1 MRTFRK
7 GTFVAIACMGLLAV
21 FASTASATHNRS
33 TQLSWSKGAAGGEA
47 IFAIDFVARASYYGF
62 PEVGDTITD
71 PVVEFGDGEFATPS
85 LIVTEVDD
93 DVVYTHAQVV
103 HTYAGT
109 GPYVA
114 TMGSCCRLSASSGH
128 VNNDDFNYEVH
139 TLVDLAKASSSPSIA
154 VAPVVFCPTSGNCS
168 FAFAGSS
175 ADPGNHLKWR
185 LALAGETGESSF
197 VQPGPPYAPNAAT
210 IDSTTGRLE
219 WDTIG
224 ATLSPEGLPT
234 YYSTQVVAEE
244 VNSQGETVSDAA
256 ADFFISLDDHHH
268 GQPHCEDTDGNSLVD
283 NDGDGLCDNWE
294 EDGIDSDHDE
304 DIDFFLPTSADLNQP
319 DVFVEI
325 DYMQDREPQKAV
337 VEDVEDAYAAHN
349 IDLHVL
355 IDNEIPFTEYLAF
368 GFDCSGCGP
377 EVSTFDTI
385 KDVYFG
391 TDGDRAASGWAA
403 RREARKFV
411 FHYALYGNELA
422 GEDPGT
428 SGVAELPGNDFVITL
443 GNRAWRP
450 VTGLFFKEEQP
461 PKVRDEAGTLMHE
474 LGHNL
479 ALWHGG
485 GDPVN
490 CKPNYLSVMNY
501 TRQTTGGWLN
511 AQLDYSDAVLPTL
524 DENDLDEFLGV
535 QGPSG
540 AQVLHGPASHRISS
554 STGSIDWNRTG
565 GPQGSVSA
573 DVNYISDESGCG
585 SSPGSPG
592 ESLVGFDD
600 WENLSLPFQATAD
613 FADGVHSTV
622 FLQEPEIAAL
632 DFEGIDGDGDGVDNI
647 EDRCPE
653 VMGEA
658 PYAGCPP
665 SNQPGPPPSSEPGSA
680 ATGGSPPAQ
689 RVEVPARPGPPDTS
703 LGKVRV
709 RVRAGGATFVF
720 SGAGGAPALGF
731 QCRLDRRPFK
741 ACRSPKT
748 YANLKPGVHVFR
760 VRAID
765 SLRQIDPV
773 PASRRFRVE

>member
-1 MRTFRK
+1 M
-7 GTFVAIACMGLLAV
+7 VCIGLLAG

-33 TQLSWSKGAAGGEA
+33 TQLSWSKGAGAGEV
-47 IFAIDFVARASYYGF
+47 IFSIDFVARASYYGF
-62 PEVGDTITD
+62 PQEGETIVD
-71 PVVEFGDGEFATPS
+71 PILEFGDGEGEQPS
-85 LIVTEVDD
+85 LIVIEVDD

-103 HTYAGT
+103 HTYAET

-114 TMGSCCRLSASSGH
+114 TMGSCCRLSATSGH
-128 VNNDDFNYEVH
+128 VNNGDFNYEVH
-139 TLVDLAKASSSPSIA
+139 TLVDLAKANSSPSIA

-175 ADPGNHLKWR
+175 ADAGNHLRWR
-185 LALAGETGESSF
+185 LATAEETGEASF

-210 IDSTTGRLE
+210 IDPTTGRLE
-219 WDTIG
+219 WDTTG

-244 VNSQGETVSDAA
+244 INSQGETVSDAA
-256 ADFFISLDDHHH
+256 ADFFISLDDDNH

-283 NDGDGLCDNWE
+283 NDNDGLCDNWE
-294 EDGIDSDHDE
+294 EVGIDSDHDE
-304 DIDFFLPTSADLNQP
+304 EIDFFLPTSADLNQP

-325 DYMQDREPQKAV
+325 DYMQDREPQQAAI
-337 VEDVEDAYAAHN
+337 EDVEDAYAAHN

-355 IDNEIPFTEYLAF
+355 VDNEIPFTKYLAF

-391 TDGDRAASGWAA
+391 TDGDRAASGWTE
-403 RREARKFV
+403 RREARQFV
-411 FHYALYGNELA
+411 FHYVLYGNSLA
-422 GEDPGT
+422 GKDPST
-428 SGVAELPGNDFVITL
+428 SGVAELPGNDFAITL
-443 GNRAWRP
+443 GDRSWRP
-450 VTGLFFKEEQP
+450 VTGLIFKEEQP

-485 GDPVN
+485 GDPVH

-501 TRQTTGGWLN
+501 SRQTTGYIT

-524 DENDLDEFLGV
+524 DENHLNEFLGV
-535 QGPSG
+535 QGPGG
-540 AQVLHGPASHRISS
+540 AQVVHGPGPFELSRSVSS
-554 STGSIDWNRTG
+554 STGPIDWNRSG
-565 GPQGSVSA
+565 ELESDAKVDLNSINKGSCA
-573 DVNYISDESGCG
+573 
-585 SSPGSPG
+585 SPPSPG

-622 FLQEPEIAAL
+622 FLQEPEIAAV

-647 EDRCPE
+647 EDRCPA
-653 VMGEA
+653 VAGVA
-658 PYAGCPP
+658 PYAGCPLP
-665 SNQPGPPPSSEPGSA
+665 DQPALPTP
-680 ATGGSPPAQ
+680 GGSPSTQRAAQPA
-689 RVEVPARPGPPDTS
+689 EVPARPGPPDTK
-703 LGKVRV
+703 LGKA
-709 RVRAGGATFVF
+709 RVRARAGSVTFAF
-720 SGAGGAPALGF
+720 SGAGGAPALRF

-741 ACRSPKT
+741 TCRSPKA
-748 YANLKPGVHVFR
+748 YASLKPGVHVFR

-765 SLRQIDPV
+765 SLGQIDPR
-773 PASRRFRVE
+773 PASRRFRVR